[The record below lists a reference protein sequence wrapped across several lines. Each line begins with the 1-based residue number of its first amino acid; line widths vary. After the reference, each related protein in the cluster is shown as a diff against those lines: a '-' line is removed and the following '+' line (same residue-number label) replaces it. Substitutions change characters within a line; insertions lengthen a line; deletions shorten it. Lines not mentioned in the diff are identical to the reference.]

1 MERYRFLPHTADA
14 KFQAFGK
21 TLEESFVNAALAT
34 ASLMW
39 DWELIDKTKEHR
51 VKVEGKDLQQ
61 LLFSF
66 LEEIIYLL
74 ESKMFL
80 LGAVDEVLIEKK
92 GKGYTLVALF
102 RGDQYSEKHNIF
114 GDVKAITYNEM
125 DIKKNDRFVLQ
136 VVVDL

>member
-1 MERYRFLPHTADA
+1 VERYRFLPHTADA

-21 TLEESFVNAALAT
+21 TLEESFINAALAT

-39 DWELIDKTKEHR
+39 DWELIDKTIEHR
-51 VKVEGKDLQQ
+51 VEVDGRDLEQ

-80 LGAVDEVLIEKK
+80 LGGVDEIRIEKK
-92 GKGYTLVALF
+92 NTGYILVAVF
-102 RGDQYSEKHNIF
+102 KGEQYSEKHMIF

-125 DIKKNDRFVLQ
+125 DIKRNDRFMVQ
-136 VVVDL
+136 VVVDI